1 MTSPKFRMSGLT
13 YLDKLEIEEE
23 LNGQLGGKQ
32 STSDEGELIE
42 FEEEPKPPG
51 TFGEPVTLTIVV
63 GVIAIKAL
71 AIWLGKRP
79 RPDVYE
85 GEFEVEYPDGTRKKC
100 KLKFTISKDKPVS
113 DQVLEHLASA
123 SGLPL
128 AELGLQHGQ

>member
-1 MTSPKFRMSGLT
+1 MTSPRFRMGGLT
-13 YLDKLEIEEE
+13 YLNKLEIEEE
-23 LNGQLGGKQ
+23 LTKQLGGKQ
-32 STSDEGELIE
+32 FASDEGKLIE
-42 FEEEPKPPG
+42 FEDEPKPPG
-51 TFGEPVTLTIVV
+51 TFGEPVTLTVIV
-63 GVIAIKAL
+63 GVIALKAL

-100 KLKFTISKDKPVS
+100 KLKFAVSKDKPVS

-128 AELGLQHGQ
+128 AELGLQHGG